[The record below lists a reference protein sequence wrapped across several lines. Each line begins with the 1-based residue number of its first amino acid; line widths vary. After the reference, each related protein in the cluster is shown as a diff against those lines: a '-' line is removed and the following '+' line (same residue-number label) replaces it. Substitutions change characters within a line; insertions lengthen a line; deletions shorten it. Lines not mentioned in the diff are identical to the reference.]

1 MIADPNVLA
10 SVVVVVSGVV
20 RGGVLV
26 GVARVAVVC
35 GVVRGGVVSGIV
47 RGGVG
52 VVDDVHRLTVPSGF
66 CKNGRY
72 LGFVD
77 CFEEGI
83 PWFGFGECS
92 IE

>member
-1 MIADPNVLA
+1 MIADPKVLA
-10 SVVVVVSGVV
+10 SVVGVVSGVV

-35 GVVRGGVVSGIV
+35 GIVRGVCGVVRGV
-47 RGGVG
+47 RVVG

-66 CKNGRY
+66 CKNRRY